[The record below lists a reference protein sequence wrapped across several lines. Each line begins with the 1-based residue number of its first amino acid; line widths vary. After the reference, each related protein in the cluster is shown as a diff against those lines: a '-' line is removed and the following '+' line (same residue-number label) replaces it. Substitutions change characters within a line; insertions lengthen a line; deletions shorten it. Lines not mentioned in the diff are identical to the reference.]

1 MVENGEKLIE
11 LSFNDIFANNI
22 QIRQAG
28 KYEAVL
34 KKRISFNDLCLY
46 SSGFFSKK
54 IKGEIL
60 VNGFS
65 VQNDNFARRYL
76 QQNTLFLF
84 EKTFLLQEVSV
95 YQQLKSISLIY
106 GGYNL
111 ADAGISSF
119 SINELRDRKV
129 STLNE
134 DDRKIV
140 ILSFVVVCPSLIW
153 FIHKDLLNSLPKKFS
168 DVFENAL
175 NIRIKHGG
183 ACLMIG

>member
-1 MVENGEKLIE
+1 MSEEENLIE
-11 LSFNDIFANNI
+11 LSFNDIFENDI

-28 KYEAVL
+28 KYEVVL
-34 KKRISFNDLCLY
+34 KKGVSLNDLFLY
-46 SSGFFSKK
+46 SSGLSAKK
-54 IKGEIL
+54 INGEIL

-65 VQNDNFARRYL
+65 VSNDNFARRYL
-76 QQNTLFLF
+76 QQNALFLSGD
-84 EKTFLLQEVSV
+84 TFLFPQASV
-95 YQQLKSISLIY
+95 YQQLKAISLMY

-119 SINELRDRKV
+119 SINELRDRKI
-129 STLNE
+129 STLNKE
-134 DDRKIV
+134 ERKII

-153 FIHKDLLNSLPKKFS
+153 FIHKDLLNSLPKKFN

-183 ACLMIG
+183 ACLIVA